1 MNLKRIFFVKY
12 SAAKLVAFLLMIN
25 MISIISFADVYAA
38 EPRFQLS
45 LTNRNYISSN
55 EGYFDILIKHTNYP
69 QTEFRYAGGQYYI
82 SLDTFFLSDHLHY
95 IYTKDTATY
104 GTDRI
109 PPQYVGSLNKVNDL
123 LILDTGQTIFQG
135 SEPVISHTTGTIVA
149 RIRFFNP
156 DLYSGSCLLEEQ
168 FVWKIHPPGNYTKIF
183 AKINGEKEQLN
194 NNQNNF
200 STYDLCAGTTC
211 CLSAPLPP
219 PVRISPENNSV
230 NVSSP
235 VTLMWQRGFPVS
247 YFAYVQVALDSAF
260 NVIVHEDTITAPNG
274 TNNICYTLNDLRSP
288 GTYYW
293 RVRQGGIPPAGAFNE
308 PWKFTQLSP
317 SITLKIKAIPEAI
330 SGTNN
335 FEPFEIKAYLRNASS
350 PFEII
355 DSSVIISS
363 DSSYTNTFTFYNAP
377 SGKYYIVYK
386 NINCIETY
394 SREGG
399 DSLFRGYSENYYDF
413 STSISQAFGNN
424 LTLTDS
430 LYCVYSGDVDLN
442 GVIDVNDLIDVYNNS
457 VIFNQG
463 NSPSDLNR
471 DGITDLNDILV
482 AANNTIDFVSAR
494 FPFQSSQKV
503 SDQISLL
510 R

>member
-1 MNLKRIFFVKY
+1 MNLKRIFCIKY
-12 SAAKLVAFLLMIN
+12 SAVIVFAYLLIV
-25 MISIISFADVYAA
+25 SLADASTS
-38 EPRFQLS
+38 EPNFQLS
-45 LTNRNYISSN
+45 LTNRTYISSN

-69 QTEFRYAGGQYYI
+69 QTNFRYAGGQYYI

-109 PPQYVGSLNKVNDL
+109 PPKYIGSLTKVNDL
-123 LILDTGQTIFQG
+123 LILDSGQSILQG
-135 SEPVISHTTGTIVA
+135 SEPIISHTTGTIVA

-168 FVWKIHPPGNYTKIF
+168 FVWKIHPPGDYTKIF
-183 AKINGEKEQLN
+183 ASISGEKEQLN
-194 NNQNNF
+194 NNQNYF
-200 STYDLCAGTTC
+200 STYDLCVGTLC

-219 PVRISPENNSV
+219 PVRISPENNSF
-230 NVSSP
+230 NIASP
-235 VTLMWQRGFPVS
+235 VTLIWQRGFPVS
-247 YFAYVQVALDSAF
+247 YFAYVQVASDSAF
-260 NVIVHEDTITAPNG
+260 NVIVHEDTITASNG
-274 TNNICYTLNDLRSP
+274 TNNISYTLNDLRSP

-308 PWKFTQLSP
+308 PWKFTLLLP
-317 SITLKIKAIPEAI
+317 PLTIKIKAVPEAI
-330 SGTNN
+330 SGMNK
-335 FEPFEIKAYLRNASS
+335 FEPFEIKAYLRNACS

-363 DSSYTNTFTFYNAP
+363 DSSFTNTFIFNNAP

-386 NINCIETY
+386 TINCIETY
-394 SREGG
+394 SRAGG
-399 DSLFRGYSENYYDF
+399 DSLYKRYTENHYDF
-413 STSISQAFGNN
+413 STSITQAFGNN

-430 LYCVYSGDVDLN
+430 LYCLFSGDVDQD
-442 GVIDVNDLIDVYNNS
+442 GAIDVNDLIDVYNSS
-457 VIFNQG
+457 VMFNQG
-463 NSPSDLNR
+463 NSPCDLNR

-482 AANNTIDFVSAR
+482 AANNTINFVSAR
-494 FPFQSSQKV
+494 FPYQSSKKD
-503 SDQISLL
+503 SNQISSM

>member
-1 MNLKRIFFVKY
+1 MNLNRIFCVKY
-12 SAAKLVAFLLMIN
+12 SAVILFAFLHVIRM
-25 MISIISFADVYAA
+25 ISFADVYAS

-45 LTNRNYISSN
+45 LTNRTYISSN

-69 QTEFRYAGGQYYI
+69 QTDFRYAGGQYYI

-109 PPQYVGSLNKVNDL
+109 PPQFIGSLTKVNDL
-123 LILDTGQTIFQG
+123 LKLDSGQTILQG
-135 SEPVISHTTGTIVA
+135 AEPVISNTTGTIVA

-156 DLYSGSCLLEEQ
+156 CLYSGSCLLEEQ
-168 FVWKIHPPGNYTKIF
+168 FVWKIHPPGDYTKIF
-183 AKINGEKEQLN
+183 ARIGGEKEQLN

-230 NVSSP
+230 NVSST

-260 NVIVHEDTITAPNG
+260 NVIVHEDTITAPDG
-274 TNNICYTLNDLRSP
+274 TSNICYTLNDLRSP

-308 PWKFTQLSP
+308 PWKFTLSSP
-317 SITLKIKAIPEAI
+317 PLTIKIKAVSEAI
-330 SGTNN
+330 SGLNK
-335 FEPFEIKAYLRNASS
+335 FEPFEIKAYLRNACS
-350 PFEII
+350 PFELV
-355 DSSVIISS
+355 DSSFIISS
-363 DSSYTNTFTFYNAP
+363 DSTFTNTFIFNNAP

-386 NINCIETY
+386 TINCIETY
-394 SREGG
+394 SRTGG
-399 DSLFRGYSENYYDF
+399 DSLFREYAENHYDF
-413 STSISQAFGNN
+413 STSITQAFGNN

-430 LYCVYSGDVDLN
+430 LYCLFSGDVDQD
-442 GVIDVNDLIDVYNNS
+442 GTIDVNDLIDVYNSS

-463 NSPSDLNR
+463 NSPCDLNR

-482 AANNTIDFVSAR
+482 AANNTVNFVSSR
-494 FPFQSSQKV
+494 IPFQSSQKV